1 MLVLF
6 IFSQSFTMAHT
17 TTFVDLLR
25 LFLNNLFQSN
35 LQFFLTIVDLKKQ
48 PKQKKQKKVRIFQ
61 KINKKTEPN
70 KKPFLKTHH

>member
-1 MLVLF
+1 MVNYLF

-35 LQFFLTIVDLKKQ
+35 LQFFLTIVDLKKS
-48 PKQKKQKKVRIFQ
+48 KTKKKSEFFKKIKKKKQQTKNHF
-61 KINKKTEPN
+61 
-70 KKPFLKTHH
+70 

>member
-35 LQFFLTIVDLKKQ
+35 LQFFLTIVDLKKTKTKKTKKKGQ
-48 PKQKKQKKVRIFQ
+48 NFSQKNKKKQNPTKNYF
-61 KINKKTEPN
+61 
-70 KKPFLKTHH
+70 